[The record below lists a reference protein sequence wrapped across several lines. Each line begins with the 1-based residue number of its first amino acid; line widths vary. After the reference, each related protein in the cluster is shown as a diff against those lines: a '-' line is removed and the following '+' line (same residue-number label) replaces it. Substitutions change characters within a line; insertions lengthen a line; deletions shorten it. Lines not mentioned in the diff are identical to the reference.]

1 MDFKQIVT
9 IVNQIAK
16 ERGID
21 AEKVLSGVEDS
32 IATAYRKE
40 YGERGEVIKAK
51 INSET
56 GDVRFWQEKEVVDES
71 TVRILTEEELTE
83 EAAAAEA
90 RATEGTPIPLV
101 VEEEEGED
109 KLPRYNSERHILI
122 EDAKKINPEISLSD
136 IMEFPLEVK
145 LDFGRIA
152 AQSAKQ
158 VILQKFREAEK
169 EAVIGEYRHKEGKVI
184 SGLIHRFDRGNVFID
199 LGRVSGIM
207 FSNEAIPGE
216 RYIPNERMR
225 FYVVA
230 VQENRRGQ
238 PEIVLSRAHPNFITK
253 LFEMEVP
260 EIADGSVEIKEV
272 AREAGSRTKIA
283 VHSNVP
289 GVDPIGSCVGQRGTR
304 VMAVTNEL
312 GAEKIDIVEWSEDP
326 AKFIASSL
334 SPARVVDVEVLPK
347 SESKVIVPEDQLSLA
362 IGKGGQ
368 NVRLAA
374 KLTGWKIDV
383 RSENNPEEAQEDG
396 IADSEYEV
404 PVISDDSA
412 EASPEEGVLIP
423 KKEEE

>member
-1 MDFKQIVT
+1 MDFKQIVS
-9 IVNQIAK
+9 IINQIAK

-21 AEKVLSGVEDS
+21 AEKVLAGVEDS

-40 YGERGEVIKAK
+40 YGERGEIIKAK

-56 GDVRFWQEKEVVDES
+56 GDVRFWREKEVVDES
-71 TVRILTEEELTE
+71 TVRILTEEEAAE

-90 RATEGTPIPLV
+90 RAAEGLAPVSEP
-101 VEEEEGED
+101 EEESEE
-109 KLPRYNSERHILI
+109 KLPRYNPERHILLA
-122 EDAKKINPEISLSD
+122 EAKEIDPGVSLGS

-169 EAVIGEYRHKEGKVI
+169 DAVIGEYRHKEGKVV
-184 SGLIHRFDRGNVFID
+184 SGLIHRFDRGNVFVD

-207 FSNEAIPGE
+207 FPNETIPGE
-216 RYIPNERMR
+216 HYIPNERMR

-238 PEIVLSRAHPNFITK
+238 PEIVLSRAHPNFIGK

-260 EIADGSVEIKEV
+260 EIADGTVEIKEV

-283 VHSNVP
+283 VHSNVA

-312 GAEKIDIVEWSEDP
+312 GPEKIDIIEWSEDP

-334 SPARVVDVEVLPK
+334 SPASVVSVEVLPK
-347 SESKVIVPEDQLSLA
+347 SESRVIVPDDQLSLA

-383 RSENNPEEAQEDG
+383 RSENNPEERQEDG
-396 IADSEYEV
+396 TADSEYIA
-404 PVISDDSA
+404 PVIDESVEAESSSD
-412 EASPEEGVLIP
+412 EGVLIP